1 VEKVEK
7 GEKTMN
13 SHMNKNVKIGLVI
26 TVILIAIA
34 LLAAFWASCAFQFP
48 FSFSPSEFPTRRPS
62 SLEYSRGDF
71 EFFYI
76 AQTVLSTV
84 NVALLSFLLTTYIDI
99 YRKTRSQFTLGLI
112 IFSSVFLLR
121 ALTANPLF
129 MWVFGFKASGLGI
142 FALLPDLFELI
153 ALTVLL
159 YLSAKY

>member
-1 VEKVEK
+1 MSK
-7 GEKTMN
+7 
-13 SHMNKNVKIGLVI
+13 HMNKSMKLWSVI
-26 TVILIAIA
+26 TITLVAIA
-34 LLAAFWASCAFQFP
+34 LLAALWASVAFP
-48 FSFSPSEFPTRRPS
+48 FPLSDFPERRQP
-62 SLEYSRGDF
+62 LPEDIRGDF

-84 NVALLSFLLTTYIDI
+84 NVALLAFLLTTYIDI

-129 MWVFGFKASGLGI
+129 MWIFGFRAFGLGP
-142 FALLPDLFELI
+142 FALLPDLFELA
-153 ALTVLL
+153 ALSVLL

>member
-1 VEKVEK
+1 MEKVEK
-7 GEKTMN
+7 GEKTMS

-26 TVILIAIA
+26 TITVIAIA
-34 LLAAFWASCAFQFP
+34 LIAAFWAS
-48 FSFSPSEFPTRRPS
+48 STFPTPSFPSNFPQRRLPP
-62 SLEYSRGDF
+62 LEEIRGDF

-84 NVALLSFLLTTYIDI
+84 NIALLIFLLSIYIDI
-99 YRKTRSQFTLGLI
+99 YRKTRSQFTMGLI
-112 IFSSVFLLR
+112 IFSLVFLLN

-129 MWVFGFKASGLGI
+129 IWIFGFRAFGLGP
-142 FALLPDLFELI
+142 FALLPDIFEFI